1 MNNCKNLNCYSN
13 KEIIKVVV
21 MAVMTIT
28 TLDLIGE
35 MRPGKKTS
43 SGT

>member
-1 MNNCKNLNCYSN
+1 MNNCKNLNCYYN

-28 TLDLIGE
+28 TLDLIDE
-35 MRPGKKTS
+35 MRPG
-43 SGT
+43 